1 MGSQVILTIDQG
13 TTGTRSLLVDRG
25 GHIVG
30 KAYEELRQHY
40 PRPGWVEHDAGEIW
54 AATERTVAA
63 ALADAGVRPTNV
75 AAIGITNQRET
86 IVVWDRASRRS
97 VHPAIVWQ
105 CRRTAPE
112 CDRLKQRGLAREVQR
127 RTGLAI
133 DAYFSGTKI
142 AWTLDHVD
150 GARRLAEAGKLRTGT
165 IDSWLIENLSGGEAH
180 VTDFTNASRT
190 MLLNLKTRDW
200 DARMLSLLRVPR
212 AILPRPVRSSGV
224 MARTKGLSTLP
235 DGIPIA
241 GVAGDQ
247 QAALYGQLCHR
258 PGMAK
263 NTYGTGC
270 FVLVHLG
277 RRVVY
282 SRNGLLTTIACS
294 ADGGP
299 AYAIEGSVFIAGAAV
314 QWLRDRLRILEDSRD
329 SEWIAAKT
337 ADAGGVYVV
346 PAFVGLGAPYWD
358 QGARGAIL
366 GLTRGTGRA
375 EIVRATIE
383 SIAYQTRDVIDA
395 MRRDTG
401 RRLTELRVDG
411 GAAANDLLMQFQ
423 SDILGTTIDRP
434 AEVEVTALGAA
445 YLAGIGVGFWNGPAD
460 LARLRR
466 TDRRFEPSMP
476 RSERERR
483 YAGWKEAVA
492 RVRTH
497 V

>member
-1 MGSQVILTIDQG
+1 MASKVILTIDQG
-13 TTGTRSLLVDRG
+13 TTGTRSLVVDRG
-25 GHIVG
+25 GRIAG
-30 KAYEELRQHY
+30 KAYEELRQYY
-40 PRPGWVEHDAGEIW
+40 PRPGWVEHDAAEIW
-54 AATERTVAA
+54 AATERTMAA
-63 ALADAGVRPTNV
+63 ALADAGVKASDV
-75 AAIGITNQRET
+75 AGIGITNQRET
-86 IVVWDRASRRS
+86 SVVWDRASRRP
-97 VHPAIVWQ
+97 VHRAIVWQ

-112 CDRLKQRGLAREVQR
+112 CEKLKRRGLAREVQR

-142 AWTLDHVD
+142 AWTLDHVS

-165 IDSWLIENLSGGEAH
+165 IDSWLIENLSGGASH

-190 MLLNLKTRDW
+190 MLLNLRTLSW
-200 DARMLSLLRVPR
+200 DAKMLSALRVPKG
-212 AILPRPVRSSGV
+212 ILPRPVRSSGE
-224 MARTKGLSTLP
+224 MACTRGLSMLP

-247 QAALYGQLCHR
+247 QAALYGQLCHA

-270 FVLVHLG
+270 FLLLHLG
-277 RRVVY
+277 RRVAY
-282 SRNGLLTTIACS
+282 SRNGLVTTVACS

-299 AYAIEGSVFIAGAAV
+299 AYALEGSVFIAGAAV
-314 QWLRDRLRILEDSRD
+314 QWLRDELRILEESRD
-329 SEWIAAKT
+329 SEYFAAKRN
-337 ADAGGVYVV
+337 DAGGVYVV

-366 GLTRGTGRA
+366 GITRGTGRA

-401 RRLTELRVDG
+401 RRLAELRVDG

-423 SDILGTTIDRP
+423 SDILGTRIDRP

-445 YLAGIGVGFWNGPAD
+445 YLAGIGVGLWKGPAD
-460 LARLRR
+460 LTRLRR

-476 RSERERR
+476 RAERERR
-483 YAGWKEAVA
+483 YAGWKDAVA
-492 RVRTH
+492 RVRTDP
-497 V
+497 

>member
-1 MGSQVILTIDQG
+1 MGAKVILTIDQG
-13 TTGTRSLLVDRG
+13 TTGTRSLVVDRG
-25 GHIVG
+25 GRIAG
-30 KAYEELRQHY
+30 RAYEELRQYY
-40 PRPGWVEHDAGEIW
+40 PRPGWVEHDAAEIW
-54 AATERTVAA
+54 AATERTIAA
-63 ALADAGVRPTNV
+63 ALADAGVRASNV

-86 IVVWDRASRRS
+86 SVVWDRASRRPI
-97 VHPAIVWQ
+97 HRAIVWQ
-105 CRRTAPE
+105 CRRTAE
-112 CDRLKQRGLAREVQR
+112 ACERLKQLGLARAVQR

-142 AWTLDHVD
+142 AWALDHVS

-165 IDSWLIENLSGGEAH
+165 IDTWLIENLSGGEAH

-190 MLLNLKTRDW
+190 MLLGLKTLDW
-200 DARMLSLLRVPR
+200 DARMLAALGVPR
-212 AILPRPVRSSGV
+212 AILPRPMRSSGV
-224 MARTKGLSTLP
+224 MARTRGMSMLP

-258 PGMAK
+258 AGMAK

-270 FVLVHLG
+270 FLLVHTGG
-277 RRVVY
+277 RVAY
-282 SRNGLLTTIACS
+282 SRNGLITTVACA

-299 AYAIEGSVFIAGAAV
+299 AYALEGSVFIAGAAV
-314 QWLRDRLRILEDSRD
+314 QWLRDQLRILEESRD
-329 SEWIAAKT
+329 SEYFAAKRG
-337 ADAGGVYVV
+337 DAGGVYVV

-366 GLTRGTGRA
+366 GITRGTGRA

-395 MRRDTG
+395 MQRDTG
-401 RRLTELRVDG
+401 RRLAELRVDG

-434 AEVEVTALGAA
+434 REVEVTALGAA
-445 YLAGIGVGFWNGPAD
+445 YLAGIGVGLWKGPSE
-460 LARLRR
+460 LGRLRR

-476 RSERERR
+476 KAEREKR
-483 YAGWKEAVA
+483 YDGWRDAVS
-492 RVRTH
+492 RVRTTR
-497 V
+497 